1 MKIIKSSNHRILE
14 RSAAEAVAYKS
25 AAVRSAPIVG
35 VLGRIVEKPRL
46 KSLFLLRTDKVS
58 SLGACTH
65 QPFLK
70 VTFKC

>member
-1 MKIIKSSNHRILE
+1 MLE

-25 AAVRSAPIVG
+25 AAVRSAPLAG
-35 VLGRIVEKPRL
+35 VLSTRVEKPQL

-58 SLGACTH
+58 SLEACTH

-70 VTFKC
+70 VSRTLVKLHF